1 MEANAPVKK
10 RIFSGIQPSGE
21 LTLGSYMGAIK
32 NWVSLQDEYDCLYCI
47 VDMHAITVRQNPA
60 DLRRRSV
67 NQLAQYIAC
76 GLDPAKNIMFIQSHV
91 PQHAELSWVLGC
103 YTQFGELSRMT
114 QFKDK
119 AAKHADNI
127 TAGLFTYPVLMAAD
141 ILVYQADLVPVGQDQ
156 KQHVELCRDIA
167 QRFNGVYGDTFTL
180 PEPFIPKMGARVMS
194 LGDPT
199 SKMSKS
205 DPDGCVYMMD
215 KPEDIMRKFKRAVTD
230 CDACVKFDKENK
242 PGISNLLS
250 IYCAATGKTVAEAE
264 AAFAGQGYGIFKP
277 AVAESGCDP
286 KPAEPTVITVLGGT
300 RLNVLPSA
308 QSSVAKFK
316 PGQQMTILLTAD
328 GQVAGADDSGARGNA
343 IGIVTDGKVQMLCGM
358 TLIELVCKSET
369 LTNGVV
375 RISASGKDRIYLSE
389 ASGGSVSGDLIV
401 SERTIGS
408 KKLAD
413 NAMVFENG
421 KLVALSSFTNDRVA
435 REQISYARTNASGE
449 IDLVVINRSTG
460 ERYGRVFWDVTS
472 YPDPDTHETTYTE
485 LLGVDEGGT
494 KTKTFAMK
502 YNVKTGD
509 YVAFKINQGG
519 TGFSQMIKLTELSK
533 VSFSS
538 WIGDNAV
545 TFGSRTYEVPSDV
558 LCFNKDN
565 GEWITLA
572 QAKTYADAANLYVK
586 DGVVRVIEVRS

>member
-32 NWVSLQDEYDCLYCI
+32 NWVSLQEEYDCLYCI

-250 IYCAATGKTVAEAE
+250 IYCAATGKTVA
-264 AAFAGQGYGIFKP
+264 
-277 AVAESGCDP
+277 
-286 KPAEPTVITVLGGT
+286 
-300 RLNVLPSA
+300 A
-308 QSSVAKFK
+308 Q
-316 PGQQMTILLTAD
+316 
-328 GQVAGADDSGARGNA
+328 
-343 IGIVTDGKVQMLCGM
+343 
-358 TLIELVCKSET
+358 
-369 LTNGVV
+369 
-375 RISASGKDRIYLSE
+375 
-389 ASGGSVSGDLIV
+389 
-401 SERTIGS
+401 
-408 KKLAD
+408 
-413 NAMVFENG
+413 
-421 KLVALSSFTNDRVA
+421 
-435 REQISYARTNASGE
+435 
-449 IDLVVINRSTG
+449 
-460 ERYGRVFWDVTS
+460 
-472 YPDPDTHETTYTE
+472 
-485 LLGVDEGGT
+485 
-494 KTKTFAMK
+494 
-502 YNVKTGD
+502 
-509 YVAFKINQGG
+509 
-519 TGFSQMIKLTELSK
+519 
-533 VSFSS
+533 
-538 WIGDNAV
+538 
-545 TFGSRTYEVPSDV
+545 
-558 LCFNKDN
+558 
-565 GEWITLA
+565 
-572 QAKTYADAANLYVK
+572 
-586 DGVVRVIEVRS
+586 